1 MSPGQPHQPPVH
13 PAHLPPIGAPGP
25 STSGAAAE
33 LLALVERRAAEA
45 EEAVARA
52 RRHADA
58 LRAVR
63 GKGEYRGVV
72 VEVDAQGLLTDVR
85 FVAGCALGP
94 QASGHAVHTAYRAAV
109 RDLLGHLERVALEA
123 WGEGTTARSIVAEAI
138 GRLGVLT
145 PGAGV

>member
-25 STSGAAAE
+25 STSGAAE
-33 LLALVERRAAEA
+33 LLTLVERRAAEA

-63 GKGEYRGVV
+63 GRGEYRGVAV
-72 VEVDAQGLLTDVR
+72 QVDAQGLLTDVR

-109 RDLLGHLERVALEA
+109 RDLLGRLERVALET
-123 WGEGTTARSIVAEAI
+123 WGEGATARSIVAEAT
-138 GRLGVLT
+138 GRLGVT
-145 PGAGV
+145 APGAGL